1 VQEPCIPADEASRL
15 ATLKSLNVLDTPPE
29 ERFDR
34 LTRLAKRMFR
44 VPMALVSIVDENR
57 QWFKSKDGL
66 DAAETPR
73 NISFCGHAILG
84 DDIFL
89 ISNALADQRFA
100 DNPLVTGAPNIR
112 FYAGCPLRSAGGV
125 KVGTLCLLDDKPHEF
140 DSDDASALR
149 DLASMVEDELTAF
162 QCSTTDEL
170 TRISNRRGF
179 MELAR
184 YGLDFCARQAQ
195 PAALAFIDLD
205 RFKPINDRFGHAIQ
219 RHVGLRAHHRLGA
232 ERHRQAGDAHHLQV
246 VGAVAHHD
254 RRLARLASMPSSAHT
269 RCTVRIFSSASTMPP
284 TTRPVSRPSPLRAR
298 WRACSPAQAF
308 LQALGEEGEAARH
321 QQGLQAGRLHR
332 RQHRLRARRQAQAL
346 LVHAFQRLGRPG
358 LPAAPRGASGFRRNR
373 VRRASP
379 PR

>member
-1 VQEPCIPADEASRL
+1 MGKLAWGDRAEETIVQEPCIPADEASRL

-205 RFKPINDRFGHAIQ
+205 RFKPINDRFGHAE
-219 RHVGLRAHHRLGA
+219 GDRALVAFAEAMRSTFRSTDLFARLGGDEFVVLLTSADKADA
-232 ERHRQAGDAHHLQV
+232 EAVMQKFSAVLAAYNAEAGRGYDLAFSCGIVDFQPTIHQSIEDLLVQGDAQ
-246 VGAVAHHD
+246 
-254 RRLARLASMPSSAHT
+254 MYK
-269 RCTVRIFSSASTMPP
+269 IK
-284 TTRPVSRPSPLRAR
+284 
-298 WRACSPAQAF
+298 
-308 LQALGEEGEAARH
+308 AARK
-321 QQGLQAGRLHR
+321 A
-332 RQHRLRARRQAQAL
+332 AAL
-346 LVHAFQRLGRPG
+346 P
-358 LPAAPRGASGFRRNR
+358 S
-373 VRRASP
+373 
-379 PR
+379 